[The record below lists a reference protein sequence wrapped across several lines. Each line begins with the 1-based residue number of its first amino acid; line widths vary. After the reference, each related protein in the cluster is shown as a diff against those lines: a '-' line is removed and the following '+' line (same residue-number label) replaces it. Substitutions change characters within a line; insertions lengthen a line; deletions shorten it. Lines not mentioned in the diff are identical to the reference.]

1 MRQNITLTITSLLT
15 LVLFSLH
22 LTDDVLHDKAG
33 LDTQG
38 TIICLAI
45 MLVLLYGQ
53 ATPIGHS
60 RSRPNATAAPD
71 LSCDSGPEAQTTSSR
86 R

>member
-1 MRQNITLTITSLLT
+1 MRQTITLTISSLLT
-15 LVLFSLH
+15 LVLFSVH

-45 MLVLLYGQ
+45 MLVLLYSTVQLAG
-53 ATPIGHS
+53 
-60 RSRPNATAAPD
+60 R
-71 LSCDSGPEAQTTSSR
+71 
-86 R
+86 